1 MNFFVRL
8 LMIYINKKYHKEYF
22 FLLMHYKRYANRC
35 IKKPNKPRNAF
46 KIGLVLKMLS
56 NEEEHL
62 KKILNNMPLLV
73 VYISYIKL

>member
-1 MNFFVRL
+1 M
-8 LMIYINKKYHKEYF
+8 YKKNQTNPE
-22 FLLMHYKRYANRC
+22 MHL
-35 IKKPNKPRNAF
+35 